1 MPIIPIK
8 MGMPS
13 GSSNI
18 SGQKIVDELKKLSGT
33 DKLPASAIKDVV
45 MSVNGKSG
53 NVDVT
58 LDSLDAQKK
67 SQMLT
72 DISSTTWGNSV
83 LVATDPMGHM
93 LPINYTEYSRQ
104 ILSLKS
110 KDELINNLGLK
121 PGEYPV
127 TSVNGKM
134 GTITITAEDVGAAKT
149 EHTHLI
155 YEITGLLDELDSK
168 LNVGESIPYS
178 DLTGTPSIPDEQVN
192 SDWLATS
199 GKSEILNKPD
209 LFDGDYN
216 SLENKPQLFSGS
228 FNDLADKP
236 AIPAGQVN
244 ADWDSTSG
252 VSRILNKP
260 TLFSGDYRDL
270 SNKPLLFSGSYA
282 DLSNK
287 PVIPA
292 GQIQSDWSQTVST
305 ALDYIKNKPALF
317 DGNYNSLTNRPTLFD
332 GTWGSLTGKPNLS
345 TVATSGSY
353 ADLTNKP
360 SLFSGSYSDLTNKPT
375 IPASQ
380 IQSDW
385 NQTNASALDFIK
397 NKPTI
402 PSVAY
407 PVNSVNGKT
416 GTVTLTNADVGA
428 AAATHNHAITDVTG
442 LQAALDGK
450 IATGAN
456 IPYSSITGKPTIPS
470 NTSQITE
477 SGNLYYTDARVQSY
491 LAANNYRKVETLQ
504 GTTNASGV
512 YQVTFGN
519 TYTTPPHVNPFIV
532 NGTAAMIVT
541 VSNITNTGCTVSVQ
555 QRNSVTLLNI
565 EVLLAATIP
574 VASAIVGVLVVSKT

>member
-1 MPIIPIK
+1 

-33 DKLPASAIKDVV
+33 DKLPATAIQDVV

-93 LPINYTEYSRQ
+93 LPINYTEYSRE

-270 SNKPLLFSGSYA
+270 S
-282 DLSNK
+282 
-287 PVIPA
+287 
-292 GQIQSDWSQTVST
+292 
-305 ALDYIKNKPALF
+305 
-317 DGNYNSLTNRPTLFD
+317 
-332 GTWGSLTGKPNLS
+332 
-345 TVATSGSY
+345 
-353 ADLTNKP
+353 
-360 SLFSGSYSDLTNKPT
+360 NKPT

-565 EVLLAATIP
+565 EVLLAATVP